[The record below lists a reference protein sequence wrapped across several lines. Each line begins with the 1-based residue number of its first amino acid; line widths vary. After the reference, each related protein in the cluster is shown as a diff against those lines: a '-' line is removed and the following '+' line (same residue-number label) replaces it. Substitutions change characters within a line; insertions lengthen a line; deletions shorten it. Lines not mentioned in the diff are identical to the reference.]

1 MAHKWSLD
9 AVDRLL
15 RDIHEVDAPFGG
27 VTMVLAG
34 DMQQL
39 LPVHRFAKD
48 PAAYCIK
55 MCTWFAQREH
65 LALIH
70 NVRAAE
76 DPDWAAFVAGIG
88 RGLHAV
94 FPASCN
100 VPDLDALL
108 AAVWPGGNFR
118 VSDVRSI
125 LTMTRED
132 AYNINKVIIDKFPGV
147 PDYALSLDAAL
158 VSAVACCI
166 CACCSFCLLL
176 QCLQQVVVW
185 CCVTVSYRIV
195 TRRITPSNS

>member
-15 RDIHEVDAPFGG
+15 RDIHEIDAPFGG

-55 MCTWFAQREH
+55 MCTWYAQRAP
-65 LALIH
+65 LSLRH

-76 DPDWAAFVAGIG
+76 DPDWATFVAGVG
-88 RGLHAV
+88 RGLHPV
-94 FPASCN
+94 FPASCC
-100 VPDLDALL
+100 VPDLDALI

-118 VSDVRSI
+118 VQDCCSI

-132 AYNINKVIIDKFPGV
+132 AYNINKVIIDKFPGE

-158 VSAVACCI
+158 VSAQLLAAFVCSADVA
-166 CACCSFCLLL
+166 
-176 QCLQQVVVW
+176 
-185 CCVTVSYRIV
+185 
-195 TRRITPSNS
+195 